1 MRRRGVKPPQKK
13 GAKRSRLGRR
23 TVPSSSS
30 LYLRAR
36 RFAPS
41 CLRLARSARK
51 GWGLTS
57 TRPALGPTLE
67 SIMSMVP
74 RRLLVTVALGAALAS
89 TNIAETRAMPIP
101 VTTADAIASPALTEQ
116 TQWRGYGWR
125 GYGWRGYGWRGYG
138 WRGYGWRGGWGWG
151 GGAMAAGLIAGGLI
165 GAAAAAPYYGYGYP
179 AYDGY
184 PAYYGYPYAYRP
196 RHYGY
201 RRAFYRPYRGY
212 RRAYYARPYYGWGYR
227 RPHYARPYGWGY
239 RRAYW

>member
-101 VTTADAIASPALTEQ
+101 VTTANAIASPAPTEQ
-116 TQWRGYGWR
+116 VQWRGYGWR
-125 GYGWRGYGWRGYG
+125 GYGWRGYGRRGY
-138 WRGYGWRGGWGWG
+138 GWG
-151 GGAMAAGLIAGGLI
+151 GGALAAGLVAGGLI

-179 AYDGY
+179 AYGY
-184 PAYYGYPYAYRP
+184 PAYYASPA
-196 RHYGY
+196 
-201 RRAFYRPYRGY
+201 
-212 RRAYYARPYYGWGYR
+212 
-227 RPHYARPYGWGY
+227 
-239 RRAYW
+239 

>member
-67 SIMSMVP
+67 SIMSTVP
-74 RRLLVTVALGAALAS
+74 RRLLVTVALFAALAS

-116 TQWRGYGWR
+116 LSGADTAGVAMAGVATA
-125 GYGWRGYGWRGYG
+125 GVATAGAA
-138 WRGYGWRGGWGWG
+138 
-151 GGAMAAGLIAGGLI
+151 GGA
-165 GAAAAAPYYGYGYP
+165 GAAARWQP
-179 AYDGY
+179 ALS
-184 PAYYGYPYAYRP
+184 
-196 RHYGY
+196 
-201 RRAFYRPYRGY
+201 RAG
-212 RRAYYARPYYGWGYR
+212 
-227 RPHYARPYGWGY
+227 
-239 RRAYW
+239 